1 MFRVQNQEEPT
12 VTAHGTLLRVMCQL
26 DGRGVWG
33 RMDTCIGMAES
44 LHCLPETI
52 TTLLIGYKIQYKMC
66 WVLKKKKR
74 ISLFVKICGYNMCVH
89 IRLFQSG
96 ETLCNFMDCNPPG
109 SSVHGIL
116 QARILEWIAIP
127 FSRPS
132 FQPRDWTHISTS
144 PALASGL
151 FTTCIT

>member
-66 WVLKKKKR
+66 WVLKRKKEKKEFHY
-74 ISLFVKICGYNMCVH
+74 L
-89 IRLFQSG
+89 
-96 ETLCNFMDCNPPG
+96 
-109 SSVHGIL
+109 
-116 QARILEWIAIP
+116 
-127 FSRPS
+127 
-132 FQPRDWTHISTS
+132 
-144 PALASGL
+144 
-151 FTTCIT
+151 